1 MMRTKDMIARG
12 IATCA
17 LGLALLPGPA
27 PARPPAASTACTE
40 LAHGADLYRA
50 ACAMCHGAH
59 LDGNFQTP
67 ALTGRFV
74 ANWAGAPVSALEA
87 YVHRAMPLMAP
98 GTLSPDDTRAIVA
111 FLLEA
116 NNLPQGKTV
125 RVGVRK
131 ALACPS

>member
-1 MMRTKDMIARG
+1 MMTRG

-17 LGLALLPGPA
+17 LGLALLPGLA
-27 PARPPAASTACTE
+27 SARPLAAAAACAE

-59 LDGNFQTP
+59 LDGNFETP

-74 ANWAGAPVSALEA
+74 ANWAGAPVSELEA

-116 NNLPQGKTV
+116 NNLPQDKTV
-125 RVGVRK
+125 RVGARR